1 MSRIDKSSCECM
13 DMEWYG
19 VDKVGNIGVFCSAGV
34 GNLPEFVC
42 ENEERSYKI
51 IEWFEH
57 LKPSTSSIIYHE
69 MPEKGREV
77 AEEFSDKGLFYFDSD
92 DWTKFNV
99 SNLKKY
105 YTKASSPKKALKY
118 ELLPNEIK
126 NILSF
131 NFLNIDNFENVET
144 VSVPHAYDM

>member
-19 VDKVGNIGVFCSAGV
+19 VDKAGNIGVFCSAGV
-34 GNLPEFVC
+34 GSLPEFVC
-42 ENEERSYKI
+42 ENEERAYKI
-51 IEWFEH
+51 IEWFER
-57 LKPSTSSIIYHE
+57 LKPSTSSIIYYE

-92 DWTKFNV
+92 DYTIFNV

-118 ELLPNEIK
+118 EFLPNEIK